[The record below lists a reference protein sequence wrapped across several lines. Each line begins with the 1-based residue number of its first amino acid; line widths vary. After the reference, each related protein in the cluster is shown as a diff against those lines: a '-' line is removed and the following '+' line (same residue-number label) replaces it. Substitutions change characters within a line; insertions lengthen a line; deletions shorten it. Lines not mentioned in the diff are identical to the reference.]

1 MKPLR
6 QHPLYPKLRTIL
18 KSSSGELKEP
28 VTASVYRCVEL
39 QWARS
44 EYLVSGKWT
53 RLRGS
58 RWLMSQITQA
68 VYASYSETIALK
80 ESQQTFAYYGIKR
93 PKKKPRVSVANL
105 VHCHRNCLP

>member
-1 MKPLR
+1 
-6 QHPLYPKLRTIL
+6 
-18 KSSSGELKEP
+18 
-28 VTASVYRCVEL
+28 
-39 QWARS
+39 
-44 EYLVSGKWT
+44 
-53 RLRGS
+53 
-58 RWLMSQITQA
+58 MSQITQA